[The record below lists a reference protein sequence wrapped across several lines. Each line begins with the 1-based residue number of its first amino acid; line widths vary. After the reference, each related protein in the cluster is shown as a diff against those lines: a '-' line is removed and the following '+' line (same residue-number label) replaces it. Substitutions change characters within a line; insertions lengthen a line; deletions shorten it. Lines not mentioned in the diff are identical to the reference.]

1 MLLEKVIKQGKS
13 RPGEMAIIDDRRTL
27 TFGQLR
33 HGSNLMAGYLDKL
46 ARHEERIGLLLP
58 QSSAFAG
65 TPA

>member
-33 HGSNLMAGYLDKL
+33 PPELIDICRYAGRKTDAVRKL
-46 ARHEERIGLLLP
+46 ARHAIDDAR
-58 QSSAFAG
+58 AA
-65 TPA
+65 